1 MNTTIPYENEYVNTG
16 GAMNLTTGV
25 FRAPIAGTYVF
36 NFNAPRYSTDQNVP
50 LCLNVRMDLNNL
62 PVANGPI
69 CGYSYEKWTEA
80 SLVAVLDLKQNDTV
94 GVYLQQGEIRGDYSV
109 RSNHSHTHFTGFL
122 LYEKSAFH
130 AFRTND
136 SFASRRNDTV
146 PFHGVNTNV
155 GSNFDLET
163 STFTA
168 PINGTYYF
176 QFTGS
181 SSTTTDVNLQ
191 KNDVEL
197 MGYGYTR
204 SMHWG
209 SAGFHSLWQLQ
220 EGDKV
225 CTKLAMGKLEEASKE
240 SKITNLVGFLVAE
253 EEYDSFNTLV
263 YFHVA
268 RTSGLYCGN
277 AIKLVVNYTVVHSNE
292 GGGMNAASGI
302 FKAPQPGI
310 YAFHFTA
317 HKGTGYI
324 SPMDSCSTVIQMHNN
339 LTIGVGSNCDMTYS
353 APIFFHSILH
363 LEIDDEIKMVMTE
376 GDMMG
381 ADHYNESARFSGY
394 LIYPD
399 E

>member
-1 MNTTIPYENEYVNTG
+1 MSRLLPKDRKLRKWVITVLIITFLLVASLMIYSVVAVSTKHKSDPDRPTPVPPFIQEPVAFHVHSRGNYTQVNTTIPYENEYVNTG

-36 NFNAPRYSTDQNVP
+36 NFNAPRYSSDQNVP

-122 LYEKSAFH
+122 MYEKSAFH

-176 QFTGS
+176 QFIGS

-191 KNDVEL
+191 KNDVE
-197 MGYGYTR
+197 
-204 SMHWG
+204 
-209 SAGFHSLWQLQ
+209 
-220 EGDKV
+220 
-225 CTKLAMGKLEEASKE
+225 
-240 SKITNLVGFLVAE
+240 
-253 EEYDSFNTLV
+253 
-263 YFHVA
+263 
-268 RTSGLYCGN
+268 
-277 AIKLVVNYTVVHSNE
+277 
-292 GGGMNAASGI
+292 
-302 FKAPQPGI
+302 
-310 YAFHFTA
+310 
-317 HKGTGYI
+317 
-324 SPMDSCSTVIQMHNN
+324 
-339 LTIGVGSNCDMTYS
+339 
-353 APIFFHSILH
+353 
-363 LEIDDEIKMVMTE
+363 
-376 GDMMG
+376 
-381 ADHYNESARFSGY
+381 
-394 LIYPD
+394 
-399 E
+399 